1 MFIMRPPQWHR
12 PTEHWNAHSDR
23 LQLHEVYVYGVGP
36 ASLVS
41 QVAYGTMEE
50 EATPDIIV
58 GGGKPMSGPTVEH
71 GRELCF
77 YDGAQYHAILVEWA
91 RRGIAYPGSSDR
103 EPEEAKSQ
111 YEGRRQV
118 RSPW

>member
-1 MFIMRPPQWHR
+1 MYVLK
-12 PTEHWNAHSDR
+12 ALCLDR
-23 LQLHEVYVYGVGP
+23 LVGMCYVPTYI
-36 ASLVS
+36 
-41 QVAYGTMEE
+41 Q
-50 EATPDIIV
+50 
-58 GGGKPMSGPTVEH
+58 GPTGRKPTLVVCTIEQKKIQTQNVKTSVAQVEH

-91 RRGIAYPGSSDR
+91 RRGIAYTGSSDR